1 MLLRVLPVI
10 KKFRNAEMN
19 LILASMEDS
28 IRGGTF
34 DLGIVIKVE
43 WLGNP
48 LLYVFVS
55 FFGSDRAQ
63 RSIAFLSF

>member
-1 MLLRVLPVI
+1 
-10 KKFRNAEMN
+10 MN

-34 DLGIVIKVE
+34 DLGIVTKVE

-48 LLYVFVS
+48 LLYGFVS